1 MSKDNNR
8 LEYAAE
14 LRKVSE
20 EIARMETRALPKSIS
35 PNTQK
40 IIQELHVH
48 QIELE
53 MQNDELRRSQV
64 RLDAERERYFD
75 FYNLATVGYL
85 TISEQGLI
93 LEANLTTAT
102 LLGRNRAELD
112 KQPVSQF
119 IFKEDQDIYYLHRKQ
134 LFDNG
139 GPQAL
144 ELRMLKEDGTAF
156 WAILRTT
163 SSQDVNGNPEYHVV
177 LSDITDRKRAE
188 ATQET
193 NRLRLTGIIEATNV
207 GTWEWNVQT
216 GETVFSERWAQI
228 IGYTLSELEPISI
241 KTWEKFAFPD
251 DLKQSGKQLEL
262 HFAGELPYYEC
273 ECRMKHKDGHC
284 VWVHDRGR
292 IVTRTADGKPLLVL
306 GTHSDITERKQA
318 EEKIMFSN
326 ILLSIQ
332 QEASLDGILVVDE
345 NSKIRWYNHH
355 FVEIMNIP
363 EELIENKDDEPVL
376 RLVTEQMADPQHFLR
391 RVNYLY
397 EHRREISREELV
409 LKDGR
414 ILDRYSSPMYGSD
427 DQYYGRCWYF
437 RDITERKH
445 AEEALRMSETRLQ
458 KIISNTH
465 AGYFFIDQEGLYQLV
480 NESWLLMHGYDS
492 PNEVIGRPFTL
503 TQVDTALEDA
513 RKIMATMLAGDTIPT
528 GEFSRRCRDGSIRYH
543 TFSAQ
548 PVVEGG
554 KIVGSEGFII
564 DATDSKQVEDEIKL
578 KNEELHKANA
588 EKDKFFS
595 IIAHDLRSPF
605 HSFLGLAREM
615 AKDFP
620 RLTKDEMQEI
630 AIDMRNSATNL
641 YRLIEGLLQWAI
653 MHQGLIPF
661 NPIAAK
667 LHPIVDES
675 MAMVVESAKRKGI
688 AIACDIPDDIKVF
701 ADSYMLQTVI
711 RNLASN
717 AVKFTTKGGAIN
729 LSAKYAGDNNVEI
742 AIKDSGIGM
751 SSEMV
756 DNLFRVDV
764 LTKRKG
770 TEGEPST
777 GLGLLLCKEFVEKQ
791 GGKIWVKSKEGKGSV
806 FYFTIPCNPAPGKE
820 NLIKDIV
827 TADETEIQ
835 IKPLKILIAED
846 DETSEMLITIM
857 VKKFGKEVLKV
868 RTGVEAVE
876 ACRNNPD
883 IDLVLMD
890 IEMQEMDGYEATRQ
904 IRQFNK
910 DAVIIA
916 QTAYSLAGEKEKAI
930 AAGCNGY
937 IAKPYN
943 KTSLMKLLKSICKE
957 KK

>member
-1 MSKDNNR
+1 MNSKDNQTEQTADLR
-8 LEYAAE
+8 QRPEDIIRQKTAQSPVSETISHEE
-14 LRKVSE
+14 LRK
-20 EIARMETRALPKSIS
+20 ILH
-35 PNTQK
+35 
-40 IIQELHVH
+40 ELSVH
-48 QIELE
+48 QLELE
-53 MQNDELRRSQV
+53 MQNEELRQSKLELHASQN
-64 RLDAERERYFD
+64 RYFELYD
-75 FYNLATVGYL
+75 LAPAGYC
-85 TISEQGLI
+85 TISEQGMI
-93 LEANLTTAT
+93 LEANLAAPA
-102 LLGRNRAELD
+102 LLGMGRNELVEH
-112 KQPVSQF
+112 PFSRF
-119 IFKEDQDIYYLHRKQ
+119 ILQTDQDIYYRCRQQ
-134 LFDNG
+134 LMENG
-139 GPQAL
+139 EPQMC
-144 ELRMLKEDGTAF
+144 ELRMLKKDGTAF
-156 WAILRTT
+156 WVHLAI
-163 SSQDVNGNPEYHVV
+163 SVAQDTRGNAEVRAV
-177 LSDITDRKRAE
+177 LSDITDRKLAE
-188 ATQET
+188 E
-193 NRLRLTGIIEATNV
+193 NLRQKDIELQCILNA
-207 GTWEWNVQT
+207 
-216 GETVFSERWAQI
+216 
-228 IGYTLSELEPISI
+228 
-241 KTWEKFAFPD
+241 
-251 DLKQSGKQLEL
+251 
-262 HFAGELPYYEC
+262 
-273 ECRMKHKDGHC
+273 
-284 VWVHDRGR
+284 
-292 IVTRTADGKPLLVL
+292 TADGILAVDRHGKV
-306 GTHSDITERKQA
+306 ITMNHRFADLWHIPQV
-318 EEKIMFSN
+318 I
-326 ILLSIQ
+326 
-332 QEASLDGILVVDE
+332 LDGGDDQTMLNYVLAQLSAPDAFLKKVQALYDSVKYDMDILD
-345 NSKIRWYNHH
+345 
-355 FVEIMNIP
+355 F
-363 EELIENKDDEPVL
+363 
-376 RLVTEQMADPQHFLR
+376 
-391 RVNYLY
+391 
-397 EHRREISREELV
+397 
-409 LKDGR
+409 KDGR
-414 ILDRYSSPMYGSD
+414 VFERYSVPLMLESALI
-427 DQYYGRCWYF
+427 GRVWSF

-458 KIISNTH
+458 KIISNTQ
-465 AGYFFIDQEGLYQLV
+465 AGYFFIDRDGLYQRV
-480 NESWLLMHGYDS
+480 NDSWLRMHGYDS
-492 PNEVIGRPFTL
+492 PDEVIGRPFTL

-513 RKIMATMLAGDTIPT
+513 RKIMATMLAGDTIPA

-554 KIVGSEGFII
+554 KIVGIEGFII
-564 DATDSKQVEDEIKL
+564 DATDRKQVEDEIKL

-661 NPIAAK
+661 NPIATK

-717 AVKFTTKGGAIN
+717 AVKFTTKDGAIN

-742 AIKDSGIGM
+742 SIKDSGIGM
-751 SSEMV
+751 SSKMV

-930 AAGCNGY
+930 AAGCNDY

-943 KTSLMKLLKSICKE
+943 ETSLMKLLKSICKE

>member
-1 MSKDNNR
+1 MNSKDNQTEQTADLR
-8 LEYAAE
+8 QRPEDIIRQKTAQSPVSETISHEE
-14 LRKVSE
+14 LRK
-20 EIARMETRALPKSIS
+20 ILH
-35 PNTQK
+35 
-40 IIQELHVH
+40 ELSVH
-48 QIELE
+48 QLELE
-53 MQNDELRRSQV
+53 MQNEELRQSKLELHASQN
-64 RLDAERERYFD
+64 RYFELYD
-75 FYNLATVGYL
+75 LAPAGYC
-85 TISEQGLI
+85 TISEQGMI
-93 LEANLTTAT
+93 LEANLAAPA
-102 LLGRNRAELD
+102 LLGMGRNELVEH
-112 KQPVSQF
+112 PFSRF
-119 IFKEDQDIYYLHRKQ
+119 ILQTDQDIYYRCRQQ
-134 LFDNG
+134 LMENG
-139 GPQAL
+139 EPQMC
-144 ELRMLKEDGTAF
+144 ELRMLKKDGTAF
-156 WAILRTT
+156 WVHLAI
-163 SSQDVNGNPEYHVV
+163 SVAQDTRGNAEVRAV
-177 LSDITDRKRAE
+177 LSDITDRKLAE
-188 ATQET
+188 E
-193 NRLRLTGIIEATNV
+193 NLRQKDIELQCILNA
-207 GTWEWNVQT
+207 
-216 GETVFSERWAQI
+216 
-228 IGYTLSELEPISI
+228 
-241 KTWEKFAFPD
+241 
-251 DLKQSGKQLEL
+251 
-262 HFAGELPYYEC
+262 
-273 ECRMKHKDGHC
+273 
-284 VWVHDRGR
+284 
-292 IVTRTADGKPLLVL
+292 TADGILAVDRHGKV
-306 GTHSDITERKQA
+306 ITMNHRFADLWHIPQV
-318 EEKIMFSN
+318 I
-326 ILLSIQ
+326 
-332 QEASLDGILVVDE
+332 LDGGDDQTMLNYVLAQLSAPDAFLKKVQALYDSVKYDMDILD
-345 NSKIRWYNHH
+345 
-355 FVEIMNIP
+355 F
-363 EELIENKDDEPVL
+363 
-376 RLVTEQMADPQHFLR
+376 
-391 RVNYLY
+391 
-397 EHRREISREELV
+397 
-409 LKDGR
+409 KDGR
-414 ILDRYSSPMYGSD
+414 VFERYSVPLMLESALI
-427 DQYYGRCWYF
+427 GRVWSF

-554 KIVGSEGFII
+554 KIVGIEGFII
-564 DATDSKQVEDEIKL
+564 DATDRKQVEDEIKL

-717 AVKFTTKGGAIN
+717 AVKFTTKDGAIN

-742 AIKDSGIGM
+742 SIKDSGIGM
-751 SSEMV
+751 SSKMV

-791 GGKIWVKSKEGKGSV
+791 GGKIRVESKEGKGSV

-820 NLIKDIV
+820 NLIKDVV

-930 AAGCNGY
+930 AAGCNDY

-943 KTSLMKLLKSICKE
+943 ETSLMKLLKSICKE

>member
-1 MSKDNNR
+1 MNSKDNQTEQTADLR
-8 LEYAAE
+8 QRPEDIIRQKTAQSPVSETISHEE
-14 LRKVSE
+14 LRK
-20 EIARMETRALPKSIS
+20 ILH
-35 PNTQK
+35 
-40 IIQELHVH
+40 ELSVH
-48 QIELE
+48 QLELE
-53 MQNDELRRSQV
+53 MQNEELRQSKLELHASQN
-64 RLDAERERYFD
+64 RYFELYD
-75 FYNLATVGYL
+75 LAPAGYC
-85 TISEQGLI
+85 TISEQGMI
-93 LEANLTTAT
+93 LEANLAAPA
-102 LLGRNRAELD
+102 LLGMGRNELVEH
-112 KQPVSQF
+112 PFSRF
-119 IFKEDQDIYYLHRKQ
+119 ILQTDQDIYYRCRQQ
-134 LFDNG
+134 LMENG
-139 GPQAL
+139 EPQMC
-144 ELRMLKEDGTAF
+144 ELRMLKKDGTAF
-156 WAILRTT
+156 WVHLAI
-163 SSQDVNGNPEYHVV
+163 SVAQDTRGNAEVRAV
-177 LSDITDRKRAE
+177 LSDITDRKLAE
-188 ATQET
+188 E
-193 NRLRLTGIIEATNV
+193 NLRQKDIELQCILNA
-207 GTWEWNVQT
+207 
-216 GETVFSERWAQI
+216 
-228 IGYTLSELEPISI
+228 
-241 KTWEKFAFPD
+241 
-251 DLKQSGKQLEL
+251 
-262 HFAGELPYYEC
+262 
-273 ECRMKHKDGHC
+273 
-284 VWVHDRGR
+284 
-292 IVTRTADGKPLLVL
+292 TADGILAVDRHGKV
-306 GTHSDITERKQA
+306 ITMNHRFADLWHIPQV
-318 EEKIMFSN
+318 I
-326 ILLSIQ
+326 
-332 QEASLDGILVVDE
+332 LDGGDDQTMLNYVLAQLSAPDAFLKKVQALYDSVKYDMDILD
-345 NSKIRWYNHH
+345 
-355 FVEIMNIP
+355 F
-363 EELIENKDDEPVL
+363 
-376 RLVTEQMADPQHFLR
+376 
-391 RVNYLY
+391 
-397 EHRREISREELV
+397 
-409 LKDGR
+409 KDGR
-414 ILDRYSSPMYGSD
+414 VFERYSVPLMLESALI
-427 DQYYGRCWYF
+427 GRVWSF

-458 KIISNTH
+458 KIISNTQ
-465 AGYFFIDQEGLYQLV
+465 AGYFFIDRDGLYQRV
-480 NESWLLMHGYDS
+480 NDSWLRMHGYDS
-492 PNEVIGRPFTL
+492 PDEVIGRPFTL

-554 KIVGSEGFII
+554 KIVGIEGFII
-564 DATDSKQVEDEIKL
+564 DATDRKQVEDEIKL

-661 NPIAAK
+661 NPIATK

-717 AVKFTTKGGAIN
+717 AVKFTTKDGAIN

-742 AIKDSGIGM
+742 SIKDSGIGM
-751 SSEMV
+751 SSKMV

-791 GGKIWVKSKEGKGSV
+791 GGKIRVESKEGKGSV

-930 AAGCNGY
+930 AAGCNDY

-943 KTSLMKLLKSICKE
+943 ETSLMKLLKSICKE

>member
-8 LEYAAE
+8 LEYAAG
-14 LRKVSE
+14 LRKASE

-188 ATQET
+188 
-193 NRLRLTGIIEATNV
+193 
-207 GTWEWNVQT
+207 
-216 GETVFSERWAQI
+216 
-228 IGYTLSELEPISI
+228 
-241 KTWEKFAFPD
+241 
-251 DLKQSGKQLEL
+251 
-262 HFAGELPYYEC
+262 
-273 ECRMKHKDGHC
+273 
-284 VWVHDRGR
+284 
-292 IVTRTADGKPLLVL
+292 
-306 GTHSDITERKQA
+306 
-318 EEKIMFSN
+318 EKIIFSN

-345 NSKIRWYNHH
+345 NNKIRWYNHH

-363 EELIENKDDEPVL
+363 HELIENKIDEPVL
-376 RLVTEQMADPQHFLR
+376 QLVTEQMADPPQFLR
-391 RVNYLY
+391 RVQYLY

-414 ILDRYSSPMYGSD
+414 ILDHYSSSMYGSD

-445 AEEALRMSETRLQ
+445 TEEALRMSETRLQ

-465 AGYFFIDQEGLYQLV
+465 AGYFFIDQDGLYQRV
-480 NESWLLMHGYDS
+480 NDSWLQMHGYES
-492 PNEVIGRPFTL
+492 PDEVIGRPFTL

-513 RKIMATMLAGDTIPT
+513 RKIMDTILAGDTIPT
-528 GEFSRRCRDGSIRYH
+528 GEFSRRCRDDSIRYH

-548 PVVEGG
+548 PAVEGG
-554 KIVGSEGFII
+554 KIVGIEGFII
-564 DATDSKQVEDEIKL
+564 DATDRKQAELEIKL
-578 KNEELHKANA
+578 KNEELNKANA

-605 HSFLGLAREM
+605 QSFLGLTEEM
-615 AKDFP
+615 AEEFP
-620 RLTKDEMQEI
+620 RLKKDEMHEI
-630 AIDMRNSATNL
+630 AVGMRDSASNL
-641 YRLIEGLLQWAI
+641 YRLIESLLQWSI
-653 MHQGLIPF
+653 MQQGLMPF
-661 NPIAAK
+661 NPKAV
-667 LHPIVDES
+667 LLLPIVNES
-675 MAMVVESAKRKGI
+675 VAMVLEPARNKGI
-688 AIACDIPDDIKVF
+688 EITSHIPDDIKVL
-701 ADSYMLQTVI
+701 ADSNMLQSVI
-711 RNLASN
+711 RNLVSN
-717 AVKFTTKGGAIN
+717 AVKFTAKGGSIN
-729 LSAKYAGDNNVEI
+729 LSAKSAGDNNVEI

-751 SSEMV
+751 SSKMV

-764 LTKRKG
+764 RTKRKG

-791 GGKIWVKSKEGKGSV
+791 GGKIRVESEEGKGSV

-827 TADETEIQ
+827 TADETETQ

-846 DETSEMLITIM
+846 DEISESLITIM

-868 RTGVEAVE
+868 RNGVEAVE

-883 IDLVLMD
+883 INLVLMD
-890 IEMQEMDGYEATRQ
+890 IEMLEMDGYEATRQ

-910 DAVIIA
+910 DVVIIA
-916 QTAYSLAGEKEKAI
+916 QTAYSLVGEKEKAI
-930 AAGCNGY
+930 AAGCNDY

-943 KTSLMKLLKSICKE
+943 ETSLMKLLKSISKG